1 MRRLTAAS
9 TPTACPMTY
18 ARTGA
23 PTWRSATPSRSLILW
38 RDAPT
43 VRLFT
48 RYGLAESKPGAC
60 RCQLASVRP
69 NLATE
74 QRTIYVAA
82 VVGSIIFLTSVIFVA
97 GKPLISACFRMM
109 ASSLAR

>member
-1 MRRLTAAS
+1 MRRDGLTGCGCSRAMAMS
-9 TPTACPMTY
+9 SRIETRRLSLPL
-18 ARTGA
+18 
-23 PTWRSATPSRSLILW
+23 PSSPR
-38 RDAPT
+38 R
-43 VRLFT
+43 V
-48 RYGLAESKPGAC
+48 
-60 RCQLASVRP
+60 P

-74 QRTIYVAA
+74 QRTIHAAA

>member
-1 MRRLTAAS
+1 VC
-9 TPTACPMTY
+9 PTTY
-18 ARTGA
+18 GSARKL
-23 PTWRSATPSRSLILW
+23 ATPSRSLIVR
-38 RDAPT
+38 RDGLT

-48 RYGLAESKPGAC
+48 RYG
-60 RCQLASVRP
+60 QLNRIETRRLSLPLPSSPRRVP
-69 NLATE
+69 NLATD
-74 QRTIYVAA
+74 QRTIHGAA

>member
-1 MRRLTAAS
+1 MRRT
-9 TPTACPMTY
+9 TY
-18 ARTGA
+18 ACAGA
-23 PTWRSATPSRSLILW
+23 LSNAEMGYGRSELVR
-38 RDAPT
+38 RDGPT

-48 RYGLAESKPGAC
+48 RYGISRIETRRLSLRSWP
-60 RCQLASVRP
+60 RCVP
-69 NLATE
+69 ILATE
-74 QRTIYVAA
+74 QRTIHEAA